1 MAEKYLKFSNK
12 ADSVSRIA
20 LEKLG
25 YSTKR
30 NDPNTIG
37 KFGSGS
43 KFAPIAAIRSG
54 LNWYFTGVDNSG
66 PYVMHYAV
74 QQEDG
79 IDCIVYDYGDY
90 IKPSSFTVDAGVLS
104 WIDPFQ
110 IYREALANAMD
121 AAETRDDWNVSIVHE
136 DEIAYEPGWFS
147 CYITASSSM
156 LDVHFNFDKY
166 FSVNKVP
173 SYETVNPSTQN
184 KTLYLDKIDDSFRVY
199 SHGVLVFK
207 SHECTSVF
215 DYDMNHIQLNEER
228 TVKNLWDLESDI
240 AKSMSRINSSSVI
253 RRFID
258 IGMSDEHTRYFEFAK
273 INVAYFSYNQQSV
286 VWSETFLEMYGNDC
300 VIYDAMAKN
309 SGADHYISLKGYNPV
324 FVESAALYSIL
335 KKCGIKE
342 YLDIADD
349 TFKYDPDFNIDSYPK
364 LKKAIK
370 IVCQFEPRFDQIVSD
385 KKIGIY
391 QSNESS
397 LGMTLNPSKP
407 IEERVIIIEKRHLED
422 PIESIVATL
431 IHEFDH
437 YTTGIGDGNAE
448 SRAFRNLADVRIG
461 KLMVRNYNQ
470 MTPVVSG
477 GMVSF
482 RMEDASEWL
491 SSSDFTP
498 KFKIERVVTLGK
510 IMLSLGSNVFVI
522 NGDAEFDGA
531 KITDPVTGA
540 IAFSDGETP
549 KLTIPSLS
557 NVITMEK
564 IYG

>member
-1 MAEKYLKFSNK
+1 MTEKYLKFSNR
-12 ADSVSRIA
+12 AGSVSRIA

-54 LNWYFTGVDNSG
+54 LNWYFTGEDSSG
-66 PYVMHYAV
+66 SYVMHYAV

-90 IKPSSFTVDAGVLS
+90 VKPSSFTVDAGVLS
-104 WIDPFQ
+104 WVDPFQ

-121 AAETRDDWNVSIVHE
+121 AAVTRDDWNVSIVHE
-136 DEIAYEPGWFS
+136 DEIKHEPGWFS
-147 CYITASSSM
+147 CYITASPSM

-166 FSVNKVP
+166 FSVNRP
-173 SYETVNPSTQN
+173 SAYETINPSTWN
-184 KTLYLDKIDDSFRVY
+184 KTVYLDKIDDNFRVY

-207 SHECTSVF
+207 SDECTSVF

-228 TVKNLWDLESDI
+228 SVKNLWDLESDI
-240 AKSMSRINSSSVI
+240 AKSMSRINSSSIARKFI
-253 RRFID
+253 R

-273 INVAYFSYNQQSV
+273 INVAYFSYNQPSST
-286 VWSETFLEMYGNDC
+286 WSETFCEMYGDNC
-300 VIYDAMAKN
+300 VIYDGIANN
-309 SGADHYISLKGYNPV
+309 SGADHYISLKGYTPV
-324 FVESAALYSIL
+324 YVENVALYSIL
-335 KKCGIKE
+335 KKCGVKD
-342 YLDIADD
+342 YTDIADD
-349 TFKYDPDFNIDSYPK
+349 TFKYDPDFNLDSYPK

-370 IVCQFEPRFDQIVSD
+370 IVCQFEPGFDQIVSD

-391 QSNESS
+391 QSDESS

-431 IHEFDH
+431 VHEFDH

-470 MTPVVSG
+470 MAPVISSG
-477 GMVSF
+477 EVSF

-498 KFKIERVVTLGK
+498 KFKIEKVVTLDK
-510 IMLSLGSNVFVI
+510 IMLSLGSNVFLI
-522 NGDAEFDGA
+522 NGDAEFNGA
-531 KITDPVTGA
+531 EISDSVTGTIA
-540 IAFSDGETP
+540 ICDGEPP